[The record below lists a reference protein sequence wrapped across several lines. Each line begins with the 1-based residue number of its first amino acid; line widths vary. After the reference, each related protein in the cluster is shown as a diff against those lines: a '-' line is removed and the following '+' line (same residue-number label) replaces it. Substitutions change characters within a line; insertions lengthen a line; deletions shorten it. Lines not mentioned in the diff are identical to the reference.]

1 MPATTNN
8 LPVTPFSGVQGYVLT
23 LQALAAEP
31 CGAQDWNTRCFAAL
45 NGEANKELRRVIPI
59 EVRREFGAF
68 FTGTDLSARL
78 LSLGSSIGADSI
90 FYDPTCGMGDLLLA
104 VAKLLPLGATVK
116 TTLRLWGRQ
125 LAGTDL
131 HSEFVAGAK
140 TRLTL
145 LARQRHGVNKVSS
158 KSKVD
163 YFPHIRVG
171 DGLGKS
177 GALGRATH
185 ILMNPPFGAIV
196 APDGCKWARGR
207 VTAAA
212 TFVISALER
221 AAPGTEVLA
230 ILPDVLRS
238 GSFSEHWRSAVSELA
253 EVHLVEPYGI
263 FDESADVDVFLLR
276 LVRRGTDSS
285 LGGQRMRWLPSVQ
298 PVTTT
303 VADFFD
309 VHVGRVVPHRD
320 KKAGPRYAYIHPRC
334 VPTWTVMTEF
344 LETRKHQ
351 GQAYLPPFVVVRR
364 TSRPEQPYR
373 ATATVIGGKA
383 PVAVENHL
391 IVCKPKD
398 GKLGTCK
405 ALMKQLKSETA
416 NEYLNSRIR
425 CRHLT
430 VGAVSDVP
438 FSEATP

>member
-1 MPATTNN
+1 MPVTTHT
-8 LPVTPFSGVQGYVLT
+8 PHVTPFCGVRGYLFA
-23 LQALAAEP
+23 LQTLAAEP
-31 CGAQDWNTRCFAAL
+31 YSAQDWNTRCFAAL

-59 EVRREFGAF
+59 EIRREFGAF

-78 LSLGSSIGADSI
+78 LSRGSPFDSHSV

-104 VAKLLPLGATVK
+104 VAKLLPLGSTVNQ
-116 TTLRLWGRQ
+116 TLRLWGHQ

-140 TRLTL
+140 SRLTL
-145 LARQRHGVNKVSS
+145 LARQRHGASTTSS
-158 KSKVD
+158 ALTVD
-163 YFPHIRVG
+163 YFPYIRVA
-171 DGLGKS
+171 DGLRERREFE
-177 GALGRATH
+177 RATH
-185 ILMNPPFGAIV
+185 LLMNPPFGAVI

-212 TFVISALER
+212 TFVINALER
-221 AAPGTEVLA
+221 AKPGTEVLA

-238 GSFSEHWRSAVSELA
+238 GSFSEQWRNAVSDLA

-276 LVRRGTDSS
+276 LLRRHTIADDGSCW
-285 LGGQRMRWLPSVQ
+285 MRWPPAVQ
-298 PVTTT
+298 PVTTK

-320 KKAGPRYAYIHPRC
+320 KKAGPRYPYIHPRC
-334 VPTWTVMTEF
+334 VPTWTVMAEF
-344 LETRKHQ
+344 LETRKHS

-364 TSRPEQPYR
+364 TSRPEQAYR
-373 ATATVIGGKA
+373 AAATVISGKF

-391 IVCKPKD
+391 IVCQPKD

-405 ALMKQLKSETA
+405 ALMKQLKTETV

-438 FSEATP
+438 FSGTT